1 MQGQIAHAPMRRD
14 PLVPGFTSLEISL
27 VSSLLPVQMTRR
39 HANVFVSL
47 DAGVLN
53 VSVDQSASPGTSYQ
67 SGLQALLAFGA
78 GAELGILPQLPLT
91 GQVQVVFSVGKPEPD
106 GYLRFGLG
114 ALWRIR

>member
-1 MQGQIAHAPMRRD
+1 MYQEERA
-14 PLVPGFTSLEISL
+14 LS
-27 VSSLLPVQMTRR
+27 VSARR